1 MQEIKKRRIV
11 LASVLKPAAEPR
23 MFDKIGVSLSK
34 KFEVYCIGAPIS
46 TKGGAKSHTNP
57 GVLELPRVNRLSLSR
72 ILAPFNV
79 LAKVIKLRPSL
90 FIICTHELIFV
101 SFLAK
106 VLTGCKVIYDIQEN
120 YYRNI
125 RYGNSFP
132 RYVRSLIAV
141 YVRFKEWMSTLFTSH
156 YFLAEKGYEQEMTFF
171 GKKRTVLENKVI
183 GPLGTMGTKK
193 TKNENRIDLLFTG
206 TLAETTGVFIAIDLA
221 VKLHESDNR
230 VHLKIIG
237 HSSKSETVA
246 LIRSKIQHHPFIELM
261 GGNSIVPHE
270 DILSAIHTAD
280 FGIIS
285 YPSNPS
291 TINSIPTKLFE
302 YLGYRLPILLI
313 DHPLWVKACESYN
326 AAIPFNP
333 ETISATE
340 ILAAIEGG
348 KFYTT
353 LPQDVFWSSEE
364 EKLLQTMESF
374 FPGQIPKHTHTHTP
388 NHNS

>member
-11 LASVLKPAAEPR
+11 LASVLKPATEPR

-34 KFEVYCIGAPIS
+34 KFEVYCIGAHMS
-46 TKGGAKSHTNP
+46 TKRGAESHTNP
-57 GVLELPRVNRLSLSR
+57 SVLELPNVNRLSLSR
-72 ILAPFNV
+72 IFAPFNV
-79 LAKVIKLRPSL
+79 LGKVIKLRPTL
-90 FIICTHELIFV
+90 IIICTHELIFV

-125 RYGNSFP
+125 LYGNSFP
-132 RYVRSLIAV
+132 RYVHSLIAG
-141 YVRFKEWMSTLFTSH
+141 YVRFKERMSTIFTSH
-156 YFLAEKGYEQEMTFF
+156 YFLAERGYEREMTFF
-171 GKKRTVLENKVI
+171 GKKRTVLENKAI
-183 GPLGTMGTKK
+183 GPVDITETQKS
-193 TKNENRIDLLFTG
+193 KNENFINLLFTG

-221 VKLHESDNR
+221 KKLHDSDDR
-230 VHLKIIG
+230 VHLNIIG
-237 HSSKSETVA
+237 YCSKSETLT
-246 LIRSKIQHHPFIELM
+246 LIRSKIQHHPFIELV

-285 YPSNPS
+285 YPPNPS
-291 TINSIPTKLFE
+291 TINSVPTKLFE

-313 DHPLWVKACESYN
+313 DHPLWSKLCEPYN

-333 ETISATE
+333 ENFSATE
-340 ILAAIEGG
+340 ILASIKRG
-348 KFYTT
+348 KFFTT

-364 EKLLQTMESF
+364 KKLLQTME
-374 FPGQIPKHTHTHTP
+374 KLL
-388 NHNS
+388 

>member
-11 LASVLKPAAEPR
+11 LASVLKPATEPR

-34 KFEVYCIGAPIS
+34 KFDVYCIGAHIP

-57 GVLELPRVNRLSLSR
+57 SVLELPRVYRLSLSR

-79 LAKVIKLRPSL
+79 LAKIIKLRPSL
-90 FIICTHELIFV
+90 IIICTHELIFI

-106 VLTGCKVIYDIQEN
+106 VLTGCKVIYDVQEN

-125 RYGNSFP
+125 LYGNSFP
-132 RYVRSLIAV
+132 IYLRPLIAV
-141 YVRFKEWMSTLFTSH
+141 YVRFKEWMSALFTSH
-156 YFLAEKGYEQEMTFF
+156 YFLAEKGYEQEMAFF
-171 GKKRTVLENKVI
+171 GKERTVLENKAI
-183 GPLGTMGTKK
+183 GPEDIAETKK
-193 TKNENRIDLLFTG
+193 SKNENHINLLFTG

-221 VKLHESDNR
+221 KKLHESDNR
-230 VHLKIIG
+230 IHLEIIG
-237 HSSKSETVA
+237 YSSKSETLT
-246 LIRSKIQHHPFIELM
+246 LIQSKIQHHPFIKLI

-270 DILSAIHTAD
+270 DILSAIHAAD

-285 YPSNPS
+285 YPPNPS
-291 TINSIPTKLFE
+291 TINSVPTKLFE

-313 DHPLWVKACESYN
+313 DHPLWVKVCEPYN

-333 ETISATE
+333 EAISATE
-340 ILAAIEGG
+340 IVATIKGG

-364 EKLLQTMESF
+364 KKVLQMMV
-374 FPGQIPKHTHTHTP
+374 GIIG
-388 NHNS
+388 

>member
-11 LASVLKPAAEPR
+11 LASVLKPATEPR

-46 TKGGAKSHTNP
+46 AKDGAKSSTNP
-57 GVLELPRVNRLSLSR
+57 SVLELPSIKRLSVSR

-90 FIICTHELIFV
+90 IIICTHELIFI

-106 VLTGCKVIYDIQEN
+106 AITGCKVIYDVQEN

-132 RYVRSLIAV
+132 IYLRPLIAA
-141 YVRFKEWMSTLFTSH
+141 YIRFKERMSTLFTSH
-156 YFLAEKGYEQEMTFF
+156 YFLAEKGYVHEMTFF

-183 GPLGTMGTKK
+183 GPLAITGPKK
-193 TKNENRIDLLFTG
+193 SKNENLIKLLFTG

-221 VKLHESDNR
+221 KKLHESDNR
-230 VHLKIIG
+230 VHLEIIG
-237 HSSKSETVA
+237 YSSKSETLA
-246 LIRSKIQHHPFIELM
+246 LIQSKIQHYPFIELQ
-261 GGNSIVPHE
+261 GGNSIVRHD
-270 DILSAIHTAD
+270 DILSAIQAAD
-280 FGIIS
+280 VGIIS

-291 TINSIPTKLFE
+291 TINSVPTKLFE
-302 YLGYRLPILLI
+302 YLGNRLPILLI
-313 DHPLWVKACESYN
+313 DHPLWIEVCEPYN
-326 AAIPFNP
+326 AAIPFNR
-333 ETISATE
+333 ETFSATE
-340 ILAAIEGG
+340 VLTAIRSR

-364 EKLLQTMESF
+364 IKLLQTIESM
-374 FPGQIPKHTHTHTP
+374 FPR
-388 NHNS
+388 